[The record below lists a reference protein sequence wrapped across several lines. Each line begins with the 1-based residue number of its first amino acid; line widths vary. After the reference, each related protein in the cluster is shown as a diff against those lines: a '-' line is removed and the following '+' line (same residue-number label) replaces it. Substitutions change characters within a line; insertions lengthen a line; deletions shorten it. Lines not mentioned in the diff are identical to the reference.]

1 MISCCTFYCIYF
13 LLYVFFGLTYD
24 HIVYF
29 TKWLLRPDSIKK
41 KRDKRNGYDVTKN
54 CTVPDHR
61 ISTSHTHDKVFLGIF
76 SFLTE
81 GSC

>member
-1 MISCCTFYCIYF
+1 MISCCIFYCIYF
-13 LLYVFFGLTYD
+13 LLYIFFGLTYD
-24 HIVYF
+24 NIVYS

-54 CTVPDHR
+54 CTVPGHR